1 MSFKK
6 KLLKG
11 AFSLA
16 KGTMHVSTLGTT
28 FIAEKGI
35 KSLKRKLDNN
45 KIEKIAIKKR
55 KKIIAMK
62 NKIEKRAK
70 DLKKLN
76 IKGKYNKD
84 EQKKY
89 EEYFDSFLISND
101 KSVAEVVDRK
111 FTLLDIYPEDKK
123 IILKAYEDVEIYVEK
138 RFKIIELI
146 EKKIAI
152 NKIIKKGFEKKIV
165 LRIDKEYRNKKKIND
180 FNKLLNQILTIPG
193 INKKL
198 ATYITNQYKSIETI
212 RKVPLKSLLETPKLT
227 KKQAGAIKK
236 L

>member
-16 KGTMHVSTLGTT
+16 KGTMHASTLGTT

-146 EKKIAI
+146 EKKIEI

-212 RKVPLKSLLETPKLT
+212 RKVPLTSLLETPKLT